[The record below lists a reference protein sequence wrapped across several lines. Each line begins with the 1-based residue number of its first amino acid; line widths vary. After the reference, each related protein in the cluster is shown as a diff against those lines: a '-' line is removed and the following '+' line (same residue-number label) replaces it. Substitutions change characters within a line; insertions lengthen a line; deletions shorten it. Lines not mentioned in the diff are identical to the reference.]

1 MMRFT
6 GTILIFGLFVIG
18 CSKPTAEES
27 FAKAEAVETAAVSA
41 MDSVKTTEGAQSLFH
56 PVIGD
61 FSRVIDDHPGH
72 VLAEVAL
79 FRIAT
84 IRNNYTHEI
93 PEALDTYRRYVEL
106 YPEGKQAPVSMFL
119 IGYLYNN
126 ELHNIDSAAAAY
138 RRFLAKYPDHEMAL
152 SAQFE
157 LNTLGKPPDELLPK
171 EPAPSVG
178 ARAGAPS
185 RDRPSRR

>member
-1 MMRFT
+1 MMRST
-6 GTILIFGLFVIG
+6 GILLMSGMLVAG

-27 FAKAEAVETAAVSA
+27 FAKAEAAEAAAVSA
-41 MDSVKTTEGAQSLFH
+41 MDTVRSADAAQALFH

-61 FSRVIDDHPGH
+61 FTRVIEDHPGH
-72 VLAEVAL
+72 VLSEVAL

-93 PEALDTYRRYVEL
+93 PEALEAYRRYVEL
-106 YPEGKQAPVSMFL
+106 YPDGKQAPVSMFL

-138 RRFLAKYPDHEMAL
+138 RRFLARYPDHEMAL

-171 EPAPSVG
+171 APAPSG
-178 ARAGAPS
+178 DAPAGAPS
-185 RDRPSRR
+185 RTRPARR

>member
-1 MMRFT
+1 MMRLT
-6 GTILIFGLFVIG
+6 CTILLLGALAAG
-18 CSKPTAEES
+18 CGKPPAEES
-27 FAKAEAVETAAVSA
+27 FAKAEAAEVRAVRSVDTVKSSESA
-41 MDSVKTTEGAQSLFH
+41 RTLFH

-61 FSRVIDDHPGH
+61 FSKVIEDHPGH

-93 PEALDTYRRYVEL
+93 PEALDAYRKYVEL
-106 YPEGKQAPVSMFL
+106 YPEGNQAPVSMFL

-126 ELHNIDSAAAAY
+126 ELHNLDSAAAAY

-157 LNTLGKPPDELLPK
+157 LNTLGKPPDDLLPK
-171 EPAPSVG
+171 
-178 ARAGAPS
+178 AGK
-185 RDRPSRR
+185 